1 MKNISNKEFNISE
14 NTLDILDGIKVTEL
28 QTNGYYYSLV
38 KTSVLSNLVGDLER
52 AKKILEDNNIHLDS
66 SNMSVI
72 NKKIESLESEI
83 DIKESNLEVLQ
94 SKVDMLINKVNEL
107 QSENNELKKLRD
119 KNVISDDALLNHM
132 YFLGY
137 LNCYLTRGNL
147 IELTK
152 KRCTLSLEEFRDI
165 IDEMIKLRNENI

>member
-1 MKNISNKEFNISE
+1 MKNIANKEFNISE
-14 NTLDILDGIKVTEL
+14 NTIDILDGIKVTEL
-28 QTNGYYYSLV
+28 QTSGYYYSLV
-38 KTSVLSNLVGDLER
+38 KTCVLSSLVCDLER
-52 AKKILEDNNIHLDS
+52 AKKVLEDNNIHLDS

-107 QSENNELKKLRD
+107 KSENDELKKLRG
-119 KNVISDDALLNHM
+119 KNVISDDDLLNHM

-147 IELTK
+147 FELTK
-152 KRCTLSLEEFRDI
+152 KRCTLSLEDFRNI
-165 IDEMIKLRNENI
+165 IDELIELRNKNI